1 MRRHCCL
8 LFFLFYY
15 YLLLLLLFEIIV
27 VLLFSSSP
35 SSFQREAKRTEKI
48 PPNRS
53 TTISIKHTRA
63 TRNLHNLWNPLYYTL
78 THRISYTPKQFL
90 RQACSMFRSFLR
102 ALYVCNKF
110 RAVDN
115 WNYGKLCTRYEP
127 APGTKY
133 VEASL
138 GALNS
143 YLLRD
148 DGVVVRL
155 AGWCIHAQQKIS
167 CEFIP
172 PPKVKYIHV
181 SSGYFNSYLL
191 RDDGK
196 VDMIKGAGKIKKTIV
211 PPPST
216 RYIQIIA
223 GHMWTC
229 LLRDDGIIEWTKG
242 GGKINKST
250 ACRDNGVIY
259 TTITSSSA
267 EAESKQLYA
276 LRSDGSADKFVCMS
290 RLSVFKLVG
299 NVKCAN
305 TIDADVKYVSG
316 STCPHATYL
325 VRSDGAVDKIKTGVK
340 VAYTLNPPPGQYYVA
355 ACAGTAASY
364 LLRSD
369 GKIDR
374 TTRNGIV
381 SSTQEAPVDVQ
392 SVSET
397 CTLM

>member
-1 MRRHCCL
+1 MAA
-8 LFFLFYY
+8 
-15 YLLLLLLFEIIV
+15 IV
-27 VLLFSSSP
+27 LHTQTPDELY
-35 SSFQREAKRTEKI
+35 AKAI
-48 PPNRS
+48 LAP
-53 TTISIKHTRA
+53 
-63 TRNLHNLWNPLYYTL
+63 
-78 THRISYTPKQFL
+78 
-90 RQACSMFRSFLR
+90 SMF
-102 ALYVCNKF
+102 YVSTHSCEQFMSAINSEG
-110 RAVDN
+110 AVDN

-155 AGWCIHAQQKIS
+155 TGWCIHAQQKIS

-172 PPKVKYIHV
+172 PPKVKYVHV
-181 SSGYFNSYLL
+181 SSGYYNSYLL

-211 PPPST
+211 PPHST
-216 RYIQIIA
+216 SYIQIIA

-267 EAESKQLYA
+267 ESESNQLYA

-305 TIDADVKYVSG
+305 TVDADVKYVSG

-325 VRSDGAVDKIKTGVK
+325 VRSDGAVDKIKRGVT